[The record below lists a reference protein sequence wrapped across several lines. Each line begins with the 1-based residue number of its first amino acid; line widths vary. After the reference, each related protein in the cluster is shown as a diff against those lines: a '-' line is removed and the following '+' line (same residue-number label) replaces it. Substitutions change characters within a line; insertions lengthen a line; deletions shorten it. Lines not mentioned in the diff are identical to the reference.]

1 MGEPE
6 ESTEVGHADS
16 QEDLS
21 TPADDAQVEPTAEEA
36 ATEEAAT
43 ESEQAEEPAD
53 DAEPGPS

>member
-21 TPADDAQVEPTAEEA
+21 TPADDAQVEPT
-36 ATEEAAT
+36 TEET

-53 DAEPGPS
+53 DAESGPS